1 MTYKFRYF
9 KAINITVSFLFF
21 AFLIVGYIFVCS
33 DTEYNLNQ
41 QMARGYITSDAVF
54 FDFDNP
60 AIKPYGYGAD
70 VTYSDGRN
78 DKTALQQKEYDPDFI
93 LRNKVLDDGVTSVE
107 KLLTSSD
114 SDYFAALHMNT
125 MRAVCYKG
133 KLSLPPV
140 VSGRFFTEEE
150 CLSDKNYAVVGKN
163 FEKEIY
169 KEGDKSYYNFLG
181 RKYEIIGITGIAS
194 KSAMDSIIFV
204 NLGSLMPEEQL
215 NGIYYID
222 CSRDNKAV
230 YEDIAKNS
238 RVLFGCNLK
247 SRKTPI
253 AFIDIASGKMY
264 MKNYLFVI
272 IVSLMIFAYANTLIQ
287 YIERQQL
294 KISIMKLCGAKIG
307 KILKEAGIEYIID
320 CMTGILTGVLTLFL
334 LLYYGVFAL
343 EYSYVVNVI
352 LGLSGAS
359 LGFAIVGF
367 FIFSL
372 FVVKADPQEIIR
384 QV

>member
-1 MTYKFRYF
+1 MTYKPRFF
-9 KAINITVSFLFF
+9 KAINLTVSFLFF
-21 AFLIVGYIFVCS
+21 AFLVVGFIFICS
-33 DTEYNLNQ
+33 DAEYNLNQ

-60 AIKPYGYGAD
+60 AIKPYGYGDD

-78 DKTALQQKEYDPDFI
+78 DKTALQQKEYDPDFV

-133 KLSLPPV
+133 ELSLPPV
-140 VSGRFFTEEE
+140 ISGRFFTEAE
-150 CLSDKNYAVVGKN
+150 CLSDNNYAVVGKN
-163 FEKEIY
+163 FEEGIY
-169 KEGDKSYYNFLG
+169 KEGDKSYYDFLG
-181 RKYEIIGITGIAS
+181 RKYEVIGITGISS

-222 CSRDNKAV
+222 CAADNKAV
-230 YEDIAKNS
+230 YEDVAKNS
-238 RVLFGCNLK
+238 RALFGCNLK
-247 SRKTPI
+247 NRKTPI

-272 IVSLMIFAYANTLIQ
+272 IVSLMIFAYVNTLIQ
-287 YIERQQL
+287 YIERHRL
-294 KISIMKLCGAKIG
+294 KISIMKLCGAKLCKIIKQTG
-307 KILKEAGIEYIID
+307 KAYIID
-320 CMTGILTGVLTLFL
+320 CIAGILTGIILLLL
-334 LLYYGVFAL
+334 LLYNGVFAL

-352 LGLSGAS
+352 IGLSEAS
-359 LGFAIVGF
+359 LCFAIIGF
-367 FIFSL
+367 LVFSF